1 MTTSDGGAPRVTR
14 SQATTAAR
22 EALRFA
28 LGMALTGALGR
39 KLDAADFGFVSFVGT
54 IYALA
59 QLALDLGSGAL
70 LAREIARDPSRERPL
85 LEAATAWRFV
95 LGLGAGAIVAVI
107 AALESDPSRRF
118 WLFVTAASLPLLA
131 PGVSGIVF
139 LVRQDLGPPSLLGVL
154 LQAGM
159 LGGALWMIDHA
170 VLPAA
175 FALLYVVRETTGALA
190 IRLLAR
196 YRHGVVQSPG
206 FLGRDTR
213 RLFSG
218 AVAQATSSIL
228 QTVSFHAAPFVIAAC
243 RTDDELGEF
252 SAASRLVN
260 PVLLLVGAL
269 AAPLLPVAAA
279 GYRRSREAAA
289 RLTGAAITLGA
300 CLGAAGAAVVFRH
313 PAAVLDLVYGRGT
326 FTGGLPGGGDA
337 TAPLAAL
344 GLAFAAVAIGA
355 PACTSLLADGGE
367 GPLRRAFG
375 LGLVCNAFLLAAV
388 GLGAPLAAAG
398 FGSCAAESAVALVAV
413 TELRRRGAVVFAFR
427 NLLWPPL
434 VFAAVG
440 IVVEFVARSLGGMPP
455 YLPAA
460 VGGAACLVALAGA
473 PGRAFRSALAECS
486 V

>member
-28 LGMALTGALGR
+28 LGMALTAALGR
-39 KLDAADFGFVSFVGT
+39 RLNPGDFGFVTFVGT

-59 QLALDLGSGAL
+59 HLALDLGSGAL
-70 LAREIARDPSRERPL
+70 LAREIVRDPSRERPL

-95 LGLGAGAIVAVI
+95 LGIIAGLIVAGL
-107 AALESDPSRRF
+107 ACFEPDPERRF
-118 WLFVTAASLPLLA
+118 WLWVTAASLPLLA

-139 LVRQDLGPPSLLGVL
+139 LVRQDLGPPSVIGVL

-159 LGGALWMIDHA
+159 LGGALLMHDLSA
-170 VLPAA
+170 VPAA

-190 IRLLAR
+190 VRILAR
-196 YRHGVVQSPG
+196 VRHGVVQRPG
-206 FLGRDTR
+206 FFGRDTR

-228 QTVSFHAAPFVIAAC
+228 QTVSFHAAPFVIASC

-260 PVLLLVGAL
+260 PVMLLVGAL
-269 AAPLLPVAAA
+269 AAPLLPVFAA
-279 GYRRSREAAA
+279 GYRRSRELTA
-289 RLTGAAITLGA
+289 RLTGAAIALGG

-313 PAAVLDLVYGRGT
+313 PGSVLDLVYSDGK
-326 FTGGLPGGGDA
+326 FTGGTIWESDA

-344 GLAFAAVAIGA
+344 GIAFAAVSLGA
-355 PACTSLLADGGE
+355 PACTALLADGGE

-375 LGLVCNAFLLAAV
+375 LGLVVNAFLLAAV

-398 FGSCAAESAVALVAV
+398 WGTCAAECAVALTAV
-413 TELRRRGAVVFAFR
+413 CELRRRGAVVFVFR
-427 NLLWPPL
+427 NLLWPPV
-434 VFAAVG
+434 VFATVG
-440 IVVEFVARSLGGMPP
+440 LGVEALGRALGRVPDV
-455 YLPAA
+455 LPAL
-460 VGGAACLVALAGA
+460 VGGAACLVVLAGS
-473 PGRAFRSALAECS
+473 PGRAFRAALKECS